1 MKSVAR
7 AEIIWAAVLGA
18 ALFLSALGLVE
29 LHWQARQLFVAHE
42 HEADVHRRLLDDQA
56 NLEMQVRRASLAGN
70 IGAGA
75 AMLDLAGAT
84 GVDTVTLVESPDG
97 RIDFLP
103 DLRRE
108 LDAVKASERT
118 EAKGMAGDSS
128 GPGAKP

>member
-84 GVDTVTLVESPDG
+84 GVDTVTLGETPDG

-128 GPGAKP
+128 GAGAKP

>member
-7 AEIIWAAVLGA
+7 AEIIWAAVLGV

-42 HEADVHRRLLDDQA
+42 HEADVHRRLLDDQV

-84 GVDTVTLVESPDG
+84 GVDTVTLVEAPDG

-103 DLRRE
+103 ELRRE
-108 LDAVKASERT
+108 LDAAKA
-118 EAKGMAGDSS
+118 AGAAAGSS
-128 GPGAKP
+128 GEGAKP

>member
-7 AEIIWAAVLGA
+7 AEIIWAAVLGV

-75 AMLDLAGAT
+75 GKLELA
-84 GVDTVTLVESPDG
+84 
-97 RIDFLP
+97 
-103 DLRRE
+103 
-108 LDAVKASERT
+108 
-118 EAKGMAGDSS
+118 AG
-128 GPGAKP
+128 GICM

>member
-7 AEIIWAAVLGA
+7 AEIIWAAVLGV

-84 GVDTVTLVESPDG
+84 GVDTVTLVEAPDG
-97 RIDFLP
+97 VDFLP
-103 DLRRE
+103 ELRRE
-108 LDAVKASERT
+108 LDAAKA
-118 EAKGMAGDSS
+118 AGAASGSS
-128 GPGAKP
+128 GQGAKP

>member
-1 MKSVAR
+1 MKSVSR
-7 AEIIWAAVLGA
+7 TELVWAIALGF
-18 ALFLSALGLVE
+18 ALFASALVLVD

-75 AMLDLAGAT
+75 SMLDLAGAT

-108 LDAVKASERT
+108 LDRCRRPSIRRRGA
-118 EAKGMAGDSS
+118 EAPANQE
-128 GPGAKP
+128 GAKP

>member
-7 AEIIWAAVLGA
+7 AEIIWAAVLGV
-18 ALFLSALGLVE
+18 ALF
-29 LHWQARQLFVAHE
+29 HWQARQLFVAHE

-84 GVDTVTLVESPDG
+84 GVDTVTLVEAPDG
-97 RIDFLP
+97 GIDFLP
-103 DLRRE
+103 ELRRE
-108 LDAVKASERT
+108 LDAAKA
-118 EAKGMAGDSS
+118 AGAASGSS
-128 GPGAKP
+128 GQGAKP

>member
-7 AEIIWAAVLGA
+7 AEIIWAAVLGV

-75 AMLDLAGAT
+75 AMLDLA
-84 GVDTVTLVESPDG
+84 VDTVTLVEAPDG
-97 RIDFLP
+97 GIDFLP
-103 DLRRE
+103 ELRRE
-108 LDAVKASERT
+108 LDAARAAGAAS
-118 EAKGMAGDSS
+118 GSS
-128 GPGAKP
+128 GQGAKP

>member
-7 AEIIWAAVLGA
+7 AEIIWAAVLGV

-29 LHWQARQLFVAHE
+29 LRWQARQLFVAHE

-84 GVDTVTLVESPDG
+84 GVDTVTLVEAPDG
-97 RIDFLP
+97 GIDFLP
-103 DLRRE
+103 ELRRE
-108 LDAVKASERT
+108 LDAAKAAAS
-118 EAKGMAGDSS
+118 GSS
-128 GPGAKP
+128 GQGAKP

>member
-75 AMLDLAGAT
+75 GA
-84 GVDTVTLVESPDG
+84 VDSVCSRLFNLSNT
-97 RIDFLP
+97 
-103 DLRRE
+103 
-108 LDAVKASERT
+108 
-118 EAKGMAGDSS
+118 
-128 GPGAKP
+128 